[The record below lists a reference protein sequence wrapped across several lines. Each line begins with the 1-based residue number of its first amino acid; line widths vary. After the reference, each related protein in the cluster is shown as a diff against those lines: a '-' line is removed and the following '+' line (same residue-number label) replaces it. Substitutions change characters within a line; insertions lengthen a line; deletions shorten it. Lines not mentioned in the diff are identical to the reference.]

1 MAACG
6 HYTITEIRKIKE
18 VFILK
23 KQYFALSALM
33 LLAGLVG
40 GSALAVSIP
49 ATQNKPTY
57 EVNQSGLTYGHVNPK
72 TMSWEQYPDLISA
85 IGVDGADGYVY
96 KDQVH
101 GEQPETP
108 EEALEYMAQLEKE
121 AQAMKRSDSAY
132 LRYIPLYAEDGCTV
146 IGEFGI
152 SYPSGIQ

>member
-72 TMSWEQYPDLISA
+72 TMTWEQYPDLISA

-108 EEALEYMAQLEKE
+108 EEALE
-121 AQAMKRSDSAY
+121 
-132 LRYIPLYAEDGCTV
+132 
-146 IGEFGI
+146 
-152 SYPSGIQ
+152 